1 MALNFGDLALL
12 TAGDVAKMDTEA
24 RQKKIDD
31 RLDELKEN
39 KAFYQRLAESRFA
52 TDEAAYQEELKSIR
66 SLQSVYNEISEQGL
80 DADAAADRIA
90 IAKYGQ
96 SYLDA
101 EYFQKNRM
109 KNDIKKGFVEKEG
122 GGFEFNHRGI
132 MFDAPKIEDYYKGPE
147 YWAKLADEIESG
159 TRTKLGQQ
167 FSNLIGKDKKDVKPD
182 DYLKNIEDMKRM
194 EIKDDI
200 APEVYTSTGKFNSV
214 ADSEDFITTLIPSE
228 KLLTDDNANFV
239 ISEYKNAISSANTN
253 TQMKNIA
260 DGISS
265 RLGEGLE
272 EGLFEFADNG
282 AVIGVNQ
289 NGQRVLEEA
298 KILYNE
304 TVEEV
309 FRLIYSKDGAKLS
322 PFAASILGDIEGNF
336 QKMGMDAINKV
347 FFAKLDNQL
356 AVYGP
361 GGIDVG
367 WSANNTTVAMI
378 IPTDILKAAEE
389 NNISKDQLIKIA
401 SINEG
406 YEYVNQEGET
416 VKVDGLAIDKSTA
429 KDTVKVRSIVQNY
442 MRDYIKNVGVQEMKI
457 ADAFTVVED
466 GTALTFKKEIQ
477 IGDDK
482 FLPGFQYKIDDI
494 LKLIERGDIRRE
506 DIPAELLAVID
517 KYLQSE

>member
-66 SLQSVYNEISEQGL
+66 SLSSVYNEISEQGL

-109 KNDIKKGFVEKEG
+109 KNDIKKGFIEKDDG
-122 GGFEFNHRGI
+122 SFEFNHRGI

-159 TRTKLGQQ
+159 TKTKLGEQ
-167 FSNLIGKDKKDVKPD
+167 FSNLIGKDKKDVKPN

-194 EIKDDI
+194 EIKDEI
-200 APEVYTSTGKFNSV
+200 APEVYTSKGKFDSIS
-214 ADSEDFITTLIPSE
+214 DSEDFITTLIPSNR
-228 KLLTDDNANFV
+228 LLTDKNAEFV
-239 ISEYKNAISSANTN
+239 ISEYKNAISSSNTN

-265 RLGEGLE
+265 RLGTGLE

-298 KILYNE
+298 KMLYNE

-309 FRLIYSKDGAKLS
+309 FKLIYSQDGAKLS

-356 AVYGP
+356 AVYGK

-367 WSANNTTVAMI
+367 WSANNATVAMI

-389 NNISKDQLIKIA
+389 NNISKDQLIKVA
-401 SINEG
+401 SINKG

-416 VKVDGLAIDKSTA
+416 VKVDGLVIDSETA

-442 MRDYIKNVGVQEMKI
+442 MKDYIENVGVQEIKI

-482 FLPGFQYKIDDI
+482 FLPGFQYKIEDI
-494 LKLIERGDIRRE
+494 LQLINRGDISRD

-517 KYLQSE
+517 KYLQSQ

>member
-66 SLQSVYNEISEQGL
+66 SLSSVYNEISEQGL

-109 KNDIKKGFVEKEG
+109 KNDIKKGFTKKDDG
-122 GGFEFNHRGI
+122 SFEFNHRGI

-159 TRTKLGQQ
+159 TKTKLGEQ
-167 FSNLIGKDKKDVKPD
+167 FSNLIGKDKKDVNPN

-194 EIKDDI
+194 EIKEEI
-200 APEVYTSTGKFNSV
+200 APEVYTSKGKFDSIS
-214 ADSEDFITTLIPSE
+214 DSEDFITTLIPSE
-228 KLLTDDNANFV
+228 KLLTDKNAEFV
-239 ISEYKNAISSANTN
+239 ISEYKNALSSSNTN

-265 RLGEGLE
+265 RLGTGLE

-309 FRLIYSKDGAKLS
+309 FKLIYSQNGAELS

-356 AVYGP
+356 AVYGK

-367 WSANNTTVAMI
+367 WSANNATVAMI

-389 NNISKDQLIKIA
+389 NNISKEQLIQIA

-416 VKVDGLAIDKSTA
+416 VKVDGLVIDKTTA

-442 MRDYIKNVGVQEMKI
+442 MKDYINNVGVQEIKI

>member
-159 TRTKLGQQ
+159 TRTKLGEQ

-200 APEVYTSTGKFNSV
+200 APEVYNSTGKFNSV
-214 ADSEDFITTLIPSE
+214 ADSENLITTLIPSE
-228 KLLTDDNANFV
+228 KLLTDKNAEFV
-239 ISEYKNAISSANTN
+239 VSEYKNAISSANTN

-260 DGISS
+260 DAISS

-272 EGLFEFADNG
+272 EGLFRFDEG
-282 AVIGVNQ
+282 VVVGVNQ
-289 NGQRVLEEA
+289 NGERVLEES
-298 KILYNE
+298 KILFNE

-309 FRLIYSKDGAKLS
+309 FTLIYSENGAELS

-356 AVYGP
+356 AVYGK
-361 GGIDVG
+361 GGIDVA
-367 WSANNTTVAMI
+367 WSANNATVAMI

-416 VKVDGLAIDKSTA
+416 VKVDGLAIDKATA

-482 FLPGFQYKIDDI
+482 FLPGFQYKIEDI

>member
-12 TAGDVAKMDTEA
+12 TVGDVAKMDTEA
-24 RQKKIDD
+24 RQKKVDD
-31 RLDELKEN
+31 RLDELNEN
-39 KAFYQRLAESRFA
+39 KAFYRRLAESRFA

-66 SLQSVYNEISEQGL
+66 SLSSVYNEISEQGL

-109 KNDIKKGFVEKEG
+109 KNDIKKGFTKKDDG
-122 GGFEFNHRGI
+122 SFEFNHRGI

-159 TRTKLGQQ
+159 TRTKLGEQ

-194 EIKDDI
+194 EIKDEI
-200 APEVYTSTGKFNSV
+200 APEVYTSTGKFDSIS
-214 ADSEDFITTLIPSE
+214 DSEDFITTLVPSE
-228 KLLTDDNANFV
+228 KLLTDKNAEFV
-239 ISEYKNAISSANTN
+239 ISEYKNALSSSNTN

-309 FRLIYSKDGAKLS
+309 FALIYSQNGAKAS

-336 QKMGMDAINKV
+336 QKMGMDSINKV

-356 AVYGP
+356 AVYGA
-361 GGIDVG
+361 GGIDVA
-367 WSANNTTVAMI
+367 WTTDNATVAMI

-406 YEYVNQEGET
+406 YSYVNAEGET
-416 VKVDGLAIDKSTA
+416 VEVAGLAIDKDIA

-442 MRDYIKNVGVQEMKI
+442 MRDYIENVGVQEMKI
-457 ADAFTVVED
+457 ADAFTVVDD
-466 GTALTFKKEIQ
+466 GKSLTFKKEIQ

>member
-12 TAGDVAKMDTEA
+12 TVGDVAKMDTEA

-66 SLQSVYNEISEQGL
+66 SLSSVYNEISEQGL

-159 TRTKLGQQ
+159 TRTKLGEQ

-182 DYLKNIEDMKRM
+182 AYLKNIEDMKRM
-194 EIKDDI
+194 EIKDEI
-200 APEVYTSTGKFNSV
+200 APEVYNSTGKFNSV
-214 ADSEDFITTLIPSE
+214 ADSEDFITTLVPSE
-228 KLLTDDNANFV
+228 KLLTDANANFV
-239 ISEYKNAISSANTN
+239 ISEYKNAISSANTY
-253 TQMKNIA
+253 THMKNIA

-272 EGLFEFADNG
+272 EGLFKFEDG
-282 AVIGVNQ
+282 VLVGVNQ

-309 FRLIYSKDGAKLS
+309 FTLIYSQNGAKAS

-356 AVYGP
+356 AVYGK
-361 GGIDVG
+361 GGIDVA
-367 WSANNTTVAMI
+367 WSANNATVAMI

-389 NNISKDQLIKIA
+389 NNISKDQLIKVA

-416 VKVDGLAIDKSTA
+416 VKVDGLVIDSETS

-442 MRDYIKNVGVQEMKI
+442 MKDYIENVGVQEMKI
-457 ADAFTVVED
+457 ADAFTVVD
-466 GTALTFKKEIQ
+466 NGKALTFKKEIQ

-482 FLPGFQYKIDDI
+482 FLPGFQYKIEDI

-506 DIPAELLAVID
+506 DIPAEILAVID

>member
-12 TAGDVAKMDTEA
+12 TAGDVAKMDTES

-39 KAFYQRLAESRFA
+39 KLFYQRLAESRFA

-66 SLQSVYNEISEQGL
+66 SLSSVYNEISEQGL

-109 KNDIKKGFVEKEG
+109 KNDIKKGFTKKDDG
-122 GGFEFNHRGI
+122 SFEFNHRGI

-159 TRTKLGQQ
+159 TRTKLGEQ
-167 FSNLIGKDKKDVKPD
+167 FSNLIGKDKKDVNPN
-182 DYLKNIEDMKRM
+182 DYLKNIENMKRM
-194 EIKDDI
+194 EIKDEI
-200 APEVYTSTGKFNSV
+200 APEVYNSKGKFDSIS
-214 ADSEDFITTLIPSE
+214 DSEDFITTLIPSD
-228 KLLTDDNANFV
+228 KLLTDDNATFV
-239 ISEYKNAISSANTN
+239 VSEYKNAISSSNTN

-260 DGISS
+260 DAIES

-272 EGLFEFADNG
+272 EGLFKFED
-282 AVIGVNQ
+282 GVLISLNQ
-289 NGQRVLEEA
+289 NGQRVLEES
-298 KILYNE
+298 KILFNE

-309 FRLIYSKDGAKLS
+309 FTLIYSKDGAKLS

-389 NNISKDQLIKIA
+389 NNISKQQLIQIA

-406 YEYVNQEGET
+406 YEYVNEEGET
-416 VKVDGLAIDKSTA
+416 VKVDGLAIDKTTA

-482 FLPGFQYKIDDI
+482 FLPGFQYKIEDI
-494 LKLIERGDIRRE
+494 LQLINRGDISRD

-517 KYLQSE
+517 KYLQSQ

>member
-159 TRTKLGQQ
+159 TRTKLGEQ

-182 DYLKNIEDMKRM
+182 DYLKNIENMKRM
-194 EIKDDI
+194 EIKDEI

-214 ADSEDFITTLIPSE
+214 ADSENLITTLIPSE
-228 KLLTDDNANFV
+228 KLLTDKNAEFV
-239 ISEYKNAISSANTN
+239 VSEYKNAISSANTN

-260 DGISS
+260 DAISS

-272 EGLFEFADNG
+272 EGLFRFDEG
-282 AVIGVNQ
+282 VVVGVNQ
-289 NGQRVLEEA
+289 NGERVLEES
-298 KILYNE
+298 KILFNE

-309 FRLIYSKDGAKLS
+309 FTLIYSENGAELS

-356 AVYGP
+356 AVYGK
-361 GGIDVG
+361 GGIDVA
-367 WSANNTTVAMI
+367 WSANNATVAMI

-416 VKVDGLAIDKSTA
+416 VKVDGLTIDKSTA

-442 MRDYIKNVGVQEMKI
+442 MRDYIENVGVQEMKI
-457 ADAFTVVED
+457 ADAFTVVDD
-466 GTALTFKKEIQ
+466 GKALTFKKEIQ

>member
-167 FSNLIGKDKKDVKPD
+167 FSKLIGQDKKDVKPE

-200 APEVYTSTGKFNSV
+200 APEVYNSTGKFNSV
-214 ADSEDFITTLIPSE
+214 ADSENLITTLIPSE
-228 KLLTDDNANFV
+228 KLLTDKNAEFV
-239 ISEYKNAISSANTN
+239 VSEYKNAISSANTN

-260 DGISS
+260 DAISS

-272 EGLFEFADNG
+272 EGLFRFDEG
-282 AVIGVNQ
+282 VVVGVNQ
-289 NGQRVLEEA
+289 NGERVLEES
-298 KILYNE
+298 KILFNE

-309 FRLIYSKDGAKLS
+309 FTLIYSENGAELS

-356 AVYGP
+356 AVYGK
-361 GGIDVG
+361 GGIDVA
-367 WSANNTTVAMI
+367 WSANNATVAMI

-416 VKVDGLAIDKSTA
+416 VKVDGLAIDKATA

-482 FLPGFQYKIDDI
+482 FLPGFQYKIEDI

>member
-109 KNDIKKGFVEKEG
+109 KNDIKKEFVEKEG

-214 ADSEDFITTLIPSE
+214 ADSEDFITTLVPSE
-228 KLLTDDNANFV
+228 KLLTDANANFV

-272 EGLFEFADNG
+272 EGLFKFEDG
-282 AVIGVNQ
+282 VIVGVNQ
-289 NGQRVLEEA
+289 NGQRVLEES

-401 SINEG
+401 AINEG

-416 VKVDGLAIDKSTA
+416 VKVDGL
-429 KDTVKVRSIVQNY
+429 
-442 MRDYIKNVGVQEMKI
+442 
-457 ADAFTVVED
+457 
-466 GTALTFKKEIQ
+466 
-477 IGDDK
+477 
-482 FLPGFQYKIDDI
+482 
-494 LKLIERGDIRRE
+494 ER
-506 DIPAELLAVID
+506 LH
-517 KYLQSE
+517 

>member
-66 SLQSVYNEISEQGL
+66 SLSSVYNEISEQGL

-109 KNDIKKGFVEKEG
+109 KNDIKKGFIEKDDG
-122 GGFEFNHRGI
+122 SFEFNHRGI

-159 TRTKLGQQ
+159 TKTKLGEQ
-167 FSNLIGKDKKDVKPD
+167 FSNLIGKDKKDVKPN

-194 EIKDDI
+194 EIKDEI
-200 APEVYTSTGKFNSV
+200 APEVYTSKGKFDSIS
-214 ADSEDFITTLIPSE
+214 DSEDFITTLIPSNR
-228 KLLTDDNANFV
+228 LLTDKNAEFV
-239 ISEYKNAISSANTN
+239 ISEYKNAISSSNTN

-265 RLGEGLE
+265 RLGTGLE

-298 KILYNE
+298 KMLYNE

-309 FRLIYSKDGAKLS
+309 FKLIYSQDGAKLS

-356 AVYGP
+356 AVYGK

-367 WSANNTTVAMI
+367 WSANNATVAMI

-389 NNISKDQLIKIA
+389 NNISKQQLIQIA

-406 YEYVNQEGET
+406 YEYVNEEGET
-416 VKVDGLAIDKSTA
+416 VKVDGLAIDKTTA

-442 MRDYIKNVGVQEMKI
+442 MKDYIENVGVQEIKI

-482 FLPGFQYKIDDI
+482 FLPGFQYKIEDI
-494 LKLIERGDIRRE
+494 LQLINRGDISRD

-517 KYLQSE
+517 KYLQSQ

>member
-66 SLQSVYNEISEQGL
+66 SLSSVYNEISEQGL

-109 KNDIKKGFVEKEG
+109 KNDIKKGFTKKDDG
-122 GGFEFNHRGI
+122 SFEFNHRGI

-159 TRTKLGQQ
+159 TKTKLGEQ
-167 FSNLIGKDKKDVKPD
+167 FSNLIGKDKKDVNPN

-194 EIKDDI
+194 EIKEEI
-200 APEVYTSTGKFNSV
+200 APEVYTSKGKFDSIS
-214 ADSEDFITTLIPSE
+214 DSEDFITTLIPSE
-228 KLLTDDNANFV
+228 KLLTDKNAEFV
-239 ISEYKNAISSANTN
+239 ISEYKNALSSSNTN

-265 RLGEGLE
+265 RLGTGLE

-309 FRLIYSKDGAKLS
+309 FKLIYSQNGAELS

-356 AVYGP
+356 AVYGK

-367 WSANNTTVAMI
+367 WTTDNATVAMI

-389 NNISKDQLIKIA
+389 NNISKEQLIQIA

-416 VKVDGLAIDKSTA
+416 VKVDGLVIDKTTA

-442 MRDYIKNVGVQEMKI
+442 MKDYINNVGVQEIKI

>member
-109 KNDIKKGFVEKEG
+109 KNDIKKGFTKKDDG
-122 GGFEFNHRGI
+122 SFEFNHRGI

-159 TRTKLGQQ
+159 TKTKLGEQ
-167 FSNLIGKDKKDVKPD
+167 FSNLIGKDKKDVNPN

-194 EIKDDI
+194 EIKEEI
-200 APEVYTSTGKFNSV
+200 APEVYTSKGKFDSIS
-214 ADSEDFITTLIPSE
+214 DSEDFITTLIPSE
-228 KLLTDDNANFV
+228 KLLTDKNAEFV
-239 ISEYKNAISSANTN
+239 ISEYKNALSSSNTN

-265 RLGEGLE
+265 RLGTGLE

-309 FRLIYSKDGAKLS
+309 FKLIYSQNGAELS

-356 AVYGP
+356 AVYGK
-361 GGIDVG
+361 GGIDVA
-367 WSANNTTVAMI
+367 WSANNATVAMI

-389 NNISKDQLIKIA
+389 NNISKEQLIQIA

-416 VKVDGLAIDKSTA
+416 VKVDGLAIDKTTA

-442 MRDYIKNVGVQEMKI
+442 MRDYINNVGVQEMKI
-457 ADAFTVVED
+457 ADAFTVVDD
-466 GTALTFKKEIQ
+466 GKALTFKKEIQ